1 MKKRLIYL
9 NYSKYSRKDSF
20 YMLTN
25 EELLVTC
32 GGITKWGII
41 GLATAGVIA
50 FAIGFVDGYTRKLK
64 CNK

>member
-1 MKKRLIYL
+1 
-9 NYSKYSRKDSF
+9 
-20 YMLTN
+20 MLTN